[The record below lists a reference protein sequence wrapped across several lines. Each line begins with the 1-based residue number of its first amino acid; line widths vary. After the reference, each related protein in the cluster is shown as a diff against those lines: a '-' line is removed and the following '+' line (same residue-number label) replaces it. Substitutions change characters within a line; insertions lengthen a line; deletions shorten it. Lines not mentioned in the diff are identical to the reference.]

1 MREIYDEIC
10 RDGFIAK
17 EAYTDNY
24 LGTIRKSAIS
34 EGHVSTQKKFWEGC
48 LLNWYDRVVE
58 IRIRPDEM
66 PEVFFLTENS
76 KKITGG

>member
-1 MREIYDEIC
+1 MREIYEGIC
-10 RDGFIAK
+10 RGRFVAK
-17 EAYTDNY
+17 EAYTDKY
-24 LGTIRKSAIS
+24 LGTVARSCIT

-58 IRIRPDEM
+58 IRIRPSEL

>member
-1 MREIYDEIC
+1 MREIYERIC
-10 RDGFIAK
+10 RDRFVAK
-17 EAYTDNY
+17 EAYTNKY
-24 LGTIRKSAIS
+24 LGTVARSCIT

-66 PEVFFLTENS
+66 PEVFFST
-76 KKITGG
+76 